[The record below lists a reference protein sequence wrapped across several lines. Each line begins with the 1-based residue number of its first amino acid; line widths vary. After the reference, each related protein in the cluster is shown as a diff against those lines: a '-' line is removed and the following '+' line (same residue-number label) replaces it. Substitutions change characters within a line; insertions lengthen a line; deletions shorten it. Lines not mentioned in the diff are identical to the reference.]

1 MSIKCM
7 WHVCI
12 NNDVKCNVKYV
23 RRNKVRCSC
32 ISNLSLNKHIYG
44 SVSDS
49 SDTIVQL
56 RKQLSLIDTGGE
68 KAHDQLFHNMFY
80 LDTL

>member
-1 MSIKCM
+1 MSILF
-7 WHVCI
+7 
-12 NNDVKCNVKYV
+12 
-23 RRNKVRCSC
+23 
-32 ISNLSLNKHIYG
+32 NLSLVKHIYG

-80 LDTL
+80 LDRVTL